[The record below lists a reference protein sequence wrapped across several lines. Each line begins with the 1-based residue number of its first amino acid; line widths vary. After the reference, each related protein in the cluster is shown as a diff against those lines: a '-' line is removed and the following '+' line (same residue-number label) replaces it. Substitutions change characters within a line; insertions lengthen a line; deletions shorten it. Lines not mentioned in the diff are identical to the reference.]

1 MESKMFVRSK
11 DEKWFGTRYYFGTLN
26 ILWHV
31 VYIKVVNKS
40 FYDIIVRERITYNL
54 GAKYFIHALS
64 ILIFFEEYDLL
75 HSLSN
80 HPNRSHVLFS
90 CLNFLFDPIRHCTN
104 TCVLT

>member
-64 ILIFFEEYDLL
+64 ILILL
-75 HSLSN
+75 ISLCYN
-80 HPNRSHVLFS
+80 M
-90 CLNFLFDPIRHCTN
+90 
-104 TCVLT
+104 